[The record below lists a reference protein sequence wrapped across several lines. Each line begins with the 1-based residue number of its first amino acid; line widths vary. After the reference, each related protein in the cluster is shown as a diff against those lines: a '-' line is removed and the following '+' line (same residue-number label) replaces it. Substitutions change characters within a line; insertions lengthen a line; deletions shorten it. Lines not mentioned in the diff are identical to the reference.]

1 MFGIF
6 CISYNGLGE
15 RWYSCPSKEWRSP
28 NAVDM
33 YNKIIKEACDD
44 FGVPFIDTR
53 SITGVMWER
62 AEDYNHYKDIS
73 GGMEALYFLQKLNV
87 FHQGTMPTINET
99 VTFDYLF

>member
-33 YNKIIKEACDD
+33 YKSIKIIQEACED

-53 SITGVMWER
+53 SITGAMEER
-62 AEDYNHYKDIS
+62 AEDYNYYKDIS
-73 GGMEALYFLQKLNV
+73 GGMEALYFLRKLNV
-87 FHQGTMPTINET
+87 FRNCTMSAIPIQVNT
-99 VTFDYLF
+99 